1 VVSSIG
7 PFADWYV
14 DPDGGWHVEAAI
26 GLAAIQAG
34 KGTPTEIGGT
44 SYTFPSDDESGTGV
58 SLLAGVGYEWWV
70 GEQVS
75 MGMLA
80 RLQYV
85 SGSVKATGDTESTS
99 VKVVVPAILGTLTY
113 Q

>member
-1 VVSSIG
+1 M
-7 PFADWYV
+7 
-14 DPDGGWHVEAAI
+14 
-26 GLAAIQAG
+26 
-34 KGTPTEIGGT
+34 GGT